1 MFQSNAWGDACGM
14 LCGVMNIQHIKNSI
28 WFITGGSKG
37 MGLNLAKRLLK
48 AGAKVAVT
56 SRSKA
61 AVIEKIGN
69 NSNLLA
75 LAADLAD
82 ESSVRAAVDQTISHF
97 GGLDVVVN
105 NAGYGQFGAVEE
117 VSDAEARANF
127 DVNVFGVLNVL
138 RATLPQLR
146 KQRSGHVFNI
156 ASIAGLTG
164 AFPGFGVYA
173 ATKFAVAG
181 LSEGLQADLAGL
193 GVNVTC
199 VYPGYFRTDFLAAG
213 SPAVPAKQI
222 ADYKSAHDL
231 VAMHVTGGINGNQP
245 GDPEKLAEVLMGVA
259 TQANPPL
266 HLVLGSDA
274 LGLAE
279 KKAES
284 LRQVLEA
291 NRAVSVSTDFAAATT
306 RN

>member
-1 MFQSNAWGDACGM
+1 
-14 LCGVMNIQHIKNSI
+14 MNITNIKNSI
-28 WFITGGSKG
+28 WFVTGGSKG
-37 MGLNLAKRLLK
+37 MGLVLTQRLLES
-48 AGAKVAVT
+48 GAKVAVT

-61 AVIEKIGN
+61 SLIEKLGSH
-69 NSNLLA
+69 SNLLP

-82 ESSVRAAVDQTISHF
+82 PASVQAAVDETISRF

-138 RATLPQLR
+138 RAALPQLR
-146 KQRSGHVFNI
+146 KQRAGHIFNI
-156 ASIAGLTG
+156 SSIGGITG
-164 AFPGFGVYA
+164 GFPGFGVYC

-199 VYPGYFRTDFLAAG
+199 VYPGYFRTEFLAAG
-213 SPAVPAKQI
+213 SPTLPATQI
-222 ADYKSAHDL
+222 ADYETAHSV
-231 VAMHVTGGINGNQP
+231 VATHVTGSIHGNQP
-245 GDPEKLAEVLMGVA
+245 GDPNKLAEVLMAVA
-259 TQANPPL
+259 TQDNPPL

-274 LGLAE
+274 LGMAE
-279 KKAES
+279 KKMETFSQA
-284 LRQVLEA
+284 LAA
-291 NRAVSVSTDFAAATT
+291 NRALSMSTDFAS
-306 RN
+306 RS

>member
-1 MFQSNAWGDACGM
+1 
-14 LCGVMNIQHIKNSI
+14 MNNITNIRNSI

-37 MGLNLAKRLLK
+37 MGLTLARQLLQ

-56 SRSKA
+56 SRSKESL
-61 AVIEKIGN
+61 VGKLGETP
-69 NSNLLA
+69 NLLS

-82 ESSVRAAVDQTISHF
+82 EASVQTAVDETIARF

-127 DVNVFGVLNVL
+127 DINVFGVLNVL

-146 KQRSGHVFNI
+146 KQRAGYIFNI
-156 ASIAGLTG
+156 SSIAGITG
-164 AFPGFGVYA
+164 GFPGFGVYC

-181 LSEGLQADLAGL
+181 LSEGLQADLSGL
-193 GVNVTC
+193 GINVTC

-213 SPAVPAKQI
+213 SPAVPTTQI
-222 ADYKSAHDL
+222 ADYQSAHGM
-231 VAMHVTGGINGNQP
+231 VATHLTGSIHGNQP
-245 GDPEKLAEVLMGVA
+245 GDPGKLADVLMAVA
-259 TQANPPL
+259 TQENPPL

-279 KKAES
+279 KKVATFGDALHS
-284 LRQVLEA
+284 HRTL
-291 NRAVSVSTDFAAATT
+291 SMSTDFAA
-306 RN
+306 NS

>member
-1 MFQSNAWGDACGM
+1 M

-37 MGLNLAKRLLK
+37 MGLSLAKRLLQ

-69 NSNLLA
+69 DSNLLA

-82 ESSVRAAVDQTISHF
+82 EGSVQAAVKQTIARF

-138 RATLPQLR
+138 RAALPQLR
-146 KQRSGHVFNI
+146 KQRSGHIFNI
-156 ASIAGLTG
+156 ASIAGITG
-164 AFPGFGVYA
+164 GFPGFGVYV

-181 LSEGLQADLAGL
+181 LSEGLQADLNGL

-213 SPAVPAKQI
+213 SPAKPAREI
-222 ADYKSAHDL
+222 ADYQSAHDL
-231 VAMHVTGGINGNQP
+231 VAMHVGDAIHGNQP
-245 GDPEKLAEVLMGVA
+245 GDPDKLADVLMRVA
-259 TQANPPL
+259 TQSNPPL

-284 LRQVLEA
+284 LRQVLDT
-291 NRAVSVSTDFAAATT
+291 NRAMSVSTDFAPAAGAAK
-306 RN
+306 

>member
-1 MFQSNAWGDACGM
+1 
-14 LCGVMNIQHIKNSI
+14 MNNIKNIKNSI

-37 MGLNLAKRLLK
+37 MGLNLAQHLLR

-61 AVIEKIGN
+61 SLVEKLGN
-69 NSNLLA
+69 DSKLLP

-82 ESSVRAAVDQTISHF
+82 EASVQAAVNETISRF

-127 DVNVFGVLNVL
+127 DINVFGVLNVL

-146 KQRSGHVFNI
+146 KQRAGHVFNI
-156 ASIAGLTG
+156 SSIAGITG
-164 AFPGFGVYA
+164 GFPGFGVYC

-181 LSEGLQADLAGL
+181 LSEGLHADLVGL
-193 GVNVTC
+193 GINVTC
-199 VYPGYFRTDFLAAG
+199 VYPGYFRTDFLATG
-213 SPAVPAKQI
+213 SPAQPATQI
-222 ADYKSAHDL
+222 ADYQSAHDV
-231 VAMHVTGGINGNQP
+231 VAAHLAGSIHGNQP
-245 GDPEKLAEVLMGVA
+245 GDPDQLAEVLMAVA
-259 TQANPPL
+259 TQDTPPL

-279 KKAES
+279 KKVATFSEALDS
-284 LRQVLEA
+284 HRVL
-291 NRAVSVSTDFAAATT
+291 SISTDFTT
-306 RN
+306 KS

>member
-1 MFQSNAWGDACGM
+1 
-14 LCGVMNIQHIKNSI
+14 
-28 WFITGGSKG
+28 
-37 MGLNLAKRLLK
+37 MGLHLAKRLLNG
-48 AGAKVAVT
+48 GAKVAVT

-61 AVIEKIGN
+61 AIIEKIASNG
-69 NSNLLA
+69 NLLP

-82 ESSVRAAVDQTISHF
+82 ENSVQAAVQQTIAHF

-105 NAGYGQFGAVEE
+105 NSRYGQFGAVEE
-117 VSDAEARANF
+117 VNDAEARANF

-146 KQRSGHVFNI
+146 KQRSGHIFNI
-156 ASIAGLTG
+156 ASIAGITG
-164 AFPGFGVYA
+164 GFPGFGVYC

-181 LSEGLQADLAGL
+181 LSEGLHADLNGL

-213 SPAVPAKQI
+213 SPAQPATKI
-222 ADYKSAHDL
+222 ADYQSAHDL
-231 VAMHVTGGINGNQP
+231 VAMHVTGAIHGNQP
-245 GDPEKLAEVLMGVA
+245 GDPERLAEVLMTVA

-274 LGLAE
+274 LGLAQQKTE
-279 KKAES
+279 A
-284 LRQVLEA
+284 LRQVLDA
-291 NRAVSVSTDFAAATT
+291 NRAVSVSTDFAAATVE
-306 RN
+306 N